1 MTRSSGVILILGL
14 GVLATYTGYVIG
26 QFKLAYPQVHNMADA
41 GMILL
46 GPIGREVFGIAQM
59 LFIVFVMGSHI
70 LTFSIMMNTVTEH
83 GTCTIVFG
91 IVGLVVSLI
100 CTLPRTLKN
109 VSHLAITSF
118 VSIIAAVLITMIGV
132 GVNKPGHNVVEA
144 TVHSPFQKAF
154 LATTNIVFA
163 YAGHVAFFSFIS
175 EMKEPK
181 SYMKALYLL
190 QGADV
195 SMYLIVAVVTYRY
208 AGPGVS
214 SPALGS
220 TSGILPKLAYG
231 IAIPTIVIAGV
242 INGHVAAKYCYVR
255 LFRGTDKMGQR
266 TWRSFFEWSAIV
278 LLLWTLA
285 WIIAEA
291 IPVFND
297 LLGLI
302 SALFASWFTYGL
314 SGVFWLYLHYGRYRE
329 SKRKMA
335 LTALN
340 ICIFFIGLVI
350 VSVIPV
356 LNCYGARTDWL
367 DQVRCR
373 IVRFWCGYCER
384 FQDQQWKLHLCGQL
398 QVGDLTNFRTQGR
411 V

>member
-1 MTRSSGVILILGL
+1 
-14 GVLATYTGYVIG
+14 
-26 QFKLAYPQVHNMADA
+26 MADA
-41 GMILL
+41 GEVML
-46 GPIGREVFGIAQM
+46 GPIGREVFGLAQM

-70 LTFSIMMNTVTEH
+70 LTFSIMMNTITGH
-83 GTCTIVFG
+83 ATCTIVFG
-91 IVGLVVSLI
+91 IVGLAVSLI
-100 CTLPRTLKN
+100 CTLPRTLHK
-109 VSHLAITSF
+109 VSHMAIVSF
-118 VSIIAAVLITMIGV
+118 ISIIAAVLITMIGV
-132 GVNKPGHNVVEA
+132 GVEKPGHNVVQ
-144 TVHSPFQKAF
+144 TSVHTQFSKAF

-175 EMKEPK
+175 EMKEPET
-181 SYMKALYLL
+181 YMKALYLL
-190 QGADV
+190 QGSDV

-208 AGPGVS
+208 AGPDVA

-255 LFRGTDKMGQR
+255 LFRGTDQMSKR
-266 TWRSFFEWSAIV
+266 TWGSFGRWAIIV

-314 SGVFWLYLHYGRYRE
+314 SGVFWLYLNYGRYRE
-329 SKRKMA
+329 SRRKMA
-335 LTALN
+335 LTGLN
-340 ICIFFIGLVI
+340 FLIFLLGLTI
-350 VSVIPV
+350 VSVLIHFYHIFDATA
-356 LNCYGARTDWL
+356 N
-367 DQVRCR
+367 
-373 IVRFWCGYCER
+373 
-384 FQDQQWKLHLCGQL
+384 
-398 QVGDLTNFRTQGR
+398 TQ
-411 V
+411 